1 MTGQTRPL
9 SACYIWINLI
19 VHLTSV
25 CITPSPSPR
34 RVATLLKLLGWSWQS
49 DRTARP
55 CHWMS
60 ARCCTEKHA
69 AYLDLLKWSKILR
82 LVANTAM
89 KYCHWFHICLEGHYI
104 WKSSS
109 NHLGWIEMSRLL
121 LKANGSNNVSKDLRF
136 SDCGKVIFVSVRP
149 PQPRKWCEGGQCPYL
164 VTGPSFIFHIS
175 ALSQHSARCGDRG

>member
-1 MTGQTRPL
+1 MKEWKILLIFNGGFFLDENKQTLLCRVSLRNFHLGLDNQSNVVCVVTGQARPL

-25 CITPSPSPR
+25 CITPSLSPSPR

-69 AYLDLLKWSKILR
+69 AYLDLLKWLGLWQILN
-82 LVANTAM
+82 LWNIAIDST
-89 KYCHWFHICLEGHYI
+89 F
-104 WKSSS
+104 
-109 NHLGWIEMSRLL
+109 
-121 LKANGSNNVSKDLRF
+121 D
-136 SDCGKVIFVSVRP
+136 
-149 PQPRKWCEGGQCPYL
+149 
-164 VTGPSFIFHIS
+164 
-175 ALSQHSARCGDRG
+175 